1 MVDNITVNV
10 NSQSMFLKGSNRCKV
25 PIIAAYDDCNCNI
38 HLPFEGN
45 AHISQRILS
54 LHFCHYVC
62 SFAIRLDV
70 LSL

>member
-38 HLPFEGN
+38 RFTFEDS

-54 LHFCHYVC
+54 LYFCHYVY
-62 SFAIRLDV
+62 SFAVRLDV
-70 LSL
+70 S